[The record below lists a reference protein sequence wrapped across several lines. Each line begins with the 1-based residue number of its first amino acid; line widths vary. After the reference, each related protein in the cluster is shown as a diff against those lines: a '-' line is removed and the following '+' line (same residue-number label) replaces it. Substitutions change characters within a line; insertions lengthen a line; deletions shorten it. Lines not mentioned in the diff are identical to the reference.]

1 MSIGSGKV
9 ELEEGIKLFRNENYK
24 EAIESL
30 EKIFAQ
36 NNDVE
41 SGYHLA
47 LSYAQMQDYDKT
59 LEVFDKILRRL
70 DNPLRMMQAHVIV
83 GYIYAIREMYDLAE
97 FELLDALSYD
107 IENTQIY
114 SVLGYVYYKK
124 KNSRKAIEY
133 LRKALALDGESPNA
147 RNSLGFILVDSD
159 INIDEGIEE
168 IKKAL
173 HKDPSN
179 PAYLDSLGWAYFKK
193 KDIANAKNYLTKAFE
208 IAPSNKD
215 IKEHLLQ
222 LDNYKI

>member
-1 MSIGSGKV
+1 MSIGSGKI

-24 EAIESL
+24 EAIDSL
-30 EKIFAQ
+30 EKIFSE

-47 LSYAQMQDYDKT
+47 LSYAQMQDYDNT

-114 SVLGYVYYKK
+114 SV
-124 KNSRKAIEY
+124 
-133 LRKALALDGESPNA
+133 
-147 RNSLGFILVDSD
+147 FILVDSD

-222 LDNYKI
+222 LDNYKM